1 MKFKNRKG
9 IALVNTLIIF
19 AVLMIFG
26 TVALGLMSNENK
38 VSLHHQYKTSA
49 YYIARAGVEAVE
61 AAILTMDEEEAK
73 KLNEKLENNNRVDV
87 EEIVIGEGK
96 AKVILFQYNGN
107 MIIESVGE
115 VNKVTEKISKEM
127 YIEKHEENKT
137 VDIDM
142 VIFADGYMKFEEN
155 TQNNVIG
162 HIGTNSSSENAIE
175 FTSGFNKRL
184 TINIPIGSDKAKVIN
199 KPTWDTTE
207 PNVAY
212 INKRSYPT
220 ADFPEYPKNLP
231 NKGNIE
237 PTYANSDLIIN
248 DDGYYSSLII
258 KSNRSITLD
267 TSKGDIVLRIKDF
280 DVQQG
285 HIKVLGTEKVKLF
298 IENYKSLKG
307 GFNLGG
313 DPNKVEIYYNGKE
326 NLNITDETKIFGS
339 LYVKQ
344 ADINIRGSGAVNGNL
359 ISGGNNIT
367 ISGGSYV
374 HNGVIYAPKADIK
387 FLGSGNVKGGVV
399 GKNVTLSGGASVEY
413 DPAYV
418 NNIQIGG
425 ETSNSSSI
433 VFKPSHYK

>member
-1 MKFKNRKG
+1 MKFKNRRG
-9 IALVNTLIIF
+9 LALVNTLIIF

-49 YYIARAGVEAVE
+49 YYIARSGVEAVE

-96 AKVILFQYNGN
+96 AKVILFQDNGN

-115 VNKVTEKISKEM
+115 INKVTEKISKEM

-142 VIFADGYMKFEEN
+142 AIFADVYMKFENN

-162 HIGTNSSSENAIE
+162 DIGTNSSSENAIE
-175 FTSGFNKRL
+175 FTSGFNDQL
-184 TINIPIGSDKAKVIN
+184 IINIPIGSDSTEVIN
-199 KPTWDTTE
+199 KPDWDKKE
-207 PNVAY
+207 PKVEY
-212 INKRSYPT
+212 IEKRIYSLPS
-220 ADFPEYPKNLP
+220 FFEYPANLP
-231 NKGNIE
+231 HKGVIL
-237 PTYANSDLIIN
+237 TNSINTNPII
-248 DDGYYSSLII
+248 DTSAYYDSLII
-258 KSNRSITLD
+258 ESNRSATID
-267 TSKGDIVLRIKDF
+267 TTKGDIVLRIKDF

-285 HIKVLGTEKVKLF
+285 HIKVLGTGKIKLF

-313 DPNKVEIYYNGKE
+313 NPNKVEIYYNGKE

-344 ADINIRGSGAVNGNL
+344 ADINIRGRGAVNGNL

-374 HNGVIYAPKADIK
+374 HNGVIYAPEADIK